1 MKKIGILV
9 SGKGSN
15 MTAIIDACHSGYLLA
30 EVKIVISSNPSAK
43 ALEIANEKNI
53 KTIHFNSFPS
63 QNINEIDVSICK
75 VLHDNKVDIVL
86 LAGFMKKVGPVVLEK
101 FEGRILNVHP
111 SLLPKH
117 GGKGLYGMNVHREV
131 INAGDKES
139 GATIHLVNNEY
150 DEGAILAQKSVIVG
164 SKETAESLA
173 GKVLEIEHRLYVD
186 TVKKIIEGSISI

>member
-86 LAGFMKKVGPVVLEK
+86 LAGFMKKVGPVVLEN

-131 INAGDKES
+131 ISAGDKES

-173 GKVLEIEHRLYVD
+173 SKVLEIEHRLYVD

>member
-131 INAGDKES
+131 ISAGDKES

-173 GKVLEIEHRLYVD
+173 SKVLEIEHRLYVD

>member
-75 VLHDNKVDIVL
+75 ALHDNKVDIVL

-131 INAGDKES
+131 ISAGDKES

-173 GKVLEIEHRLYVD
+173 SKVLEIEHRLYVD

>member
-86 LAGFMKKVGPVVLEK
+86 TV
-101 FEGRILNVHP
+101 
-111 SLLPKH
+111 SL
-117 GGKGLYGMNVHREV
+117 GL
-131 INAGDKES
+131 
-139 GATIHLVNNEY
+139 
-150 DEGAILAQKSVIVG
+150 
-164 SKETAESLA
+164 
-173 GKVLEIEHRLYVD
+173 
-186 TVKKIIEGSISI
+186 